1 MPAPQN
7 IELKISVTKN
17 KGEVMGEGENIYWSK
32 FVKDL
37 SPYEPGEQPGDE
49 NVIKLNTNE
58 SPFGPSPTVLQ
69 AVKAELND
77 DIRLYPPPNG
87 DPLKKEISE
96 YYGLS
101 EKQVFL
107 GNGSD
112 EVLAHAFNCFFRK
125 NKPILFPEI
134 TYSFYSVFCKL
145 YGIKNKKIS
154 MSESFKINLEKYDV
168 PNGGIIFPNPNAPTG
183 TLLSLDDIRSLLNFN
198 TESVVIIDEAYIDF
212 GGESAIPLLQ
222 DYKNILIT
230 HTLSKSRALA
240 GLRIGY
246 ALGSK
251 DLINGMYRVK
261 NSFNSYPTS
270 RLQIAAAIAS
280 FKDENYF
287 QDTVKKIIK
296 GRDDLAKG
304 LHALGFYVIPS
315 FGNFLLVTHTEHAAA
330 DIWRRLRKVGI
341 LVRHFDQSLI
351 SNYLRISVG
360 CEVQNKVLL
369 EALKKIFVTHLI

>member
-1 MPAPQN
+1 
-7 IELKISVTKN
+7 
-17 KGEVMGEGENIYWSK
+17 
-32 FVKDL
+32 
-37 SPYEPGEQPGDE
+37 
-49 NVIKLNTNE
+49 
-58 SPFGPSPTVLQ
+58 
-69 AVKAELND
+69 
-77 DIRLYPPPNG
+77 
-87 DPLKKEISE
+87 
-96 YYGLS
+96 
-101 EKQVFL
+101 
-107 GNGSD
+107 
-112 EVLAHAFNCFFRK
+112 
-125 NKPILFPEI
+125 
-134 TYSFYSVFCKL
+134 
-145 YGIKNKKIS
+145 

-183 TLLSLDDIRSLLNFN
+183 TLLSLDDIRSLLKFN

-251 DLINGMYRVK
+251 DLIDGMYRVK

-296 GRDDLAKG
+296 GRDNLAKG

-330 DIWRRLRKVGI
+330 DIWRRLRQVGI

-360 CEVQNKVLL
+360 CEIQNKVLL

>member
-96 YYGLS
+96 YYGL
-101 EKQVFL
+101 
-107 GNGSD
+107 
-112 EVLAHAFNCFFRK
+112 
-125 NKPILFPEI
+125 
-134 TYSFYSVFCKL
+134 
-145 YGIKNKKIS
+145 YGIKNKRIS

-251 DLINGMYRVK
+251 DLIDGMYRVK

-315 FGNFLLVTHTEHAAA
+315 FGNFLFVTHTEHAAA
-330 DIWRRLRKVGI
+330 DIWRRLRQVGI